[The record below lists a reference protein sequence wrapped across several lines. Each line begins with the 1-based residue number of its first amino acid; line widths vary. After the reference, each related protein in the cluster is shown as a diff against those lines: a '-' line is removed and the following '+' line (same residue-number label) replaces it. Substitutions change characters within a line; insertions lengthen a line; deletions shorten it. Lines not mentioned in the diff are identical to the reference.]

1 MAEANPFD
9 RFDKPGGNPFDR
21 FTPPPPSAAEGQT
34 PTSQA
39 LWEGLLHG
47 VGNIGMGAARL
58 FSEGAERIGVAP
70 EGAGSLMGQAAA
82 QREQQFLRQ
91 PTTRQHP
98 TATAIGEAGGEMGAS
113 IPLSAGKL
121 GVKALEATGLGK
133 ALAEAWGGIL
143 SGGLSGAAGGA
154 VGAAANAPSGKGF
167 APAVGQGAAIGAG
180 LGAGSAAVG
189 AGLKPSVMDA
199 PKVPSAAL
207 VKAPEARTWRDAA
220 RMLTSGGVGLTPLQ
234 SRGTGYKER
243 SLQEWPI
250 LRGLVR
256 GQVGRSVDD
265 FDRAVVSQALS
276 PIGAAVPRS
285 VKAGHDLIDF
295 GRRQVG
301 QAYDRVLPNLSLT
314 QGGVM
319 QRLQN
324 DPELTKMVSE
334 MAPDDVRRL
343 VQIVQNRVM
352 GRWQGAPQ
360 IDGAT
365 FKEMERDLAHRAK
378 TLTGGSSDEVGRAIN
393 HILGGIRDELEAQN
407 PQFAPELQKI
417 NQAFSMW
424 ARVEAA
430 ADRDATAKG
439 RFDPNDLLHVLK
451 GEDASARGNSFAR
464 GREPMQAFAEA
475 GSEVIQPS
483 IGERQRTPQT
493 FWGTVGNITGGAVG
507 APLYGAASVAQRVPG
522 VRQAGEIV
530 APGAGAAGA
539 SYNERRKRGPQG
551 GRIVNQSSI
560 PLGQ

>member
-1 MAEANPFD
+1 MPEANPFD

-21 FTPPPPSAAEGQT
+21 FTPPPPIAEQPG
-34 PTSQA
+34 SIWQA
-39 LWEGLLHG
+39 LLGGALHG
-47 VGNIGMGAARL
+47 AGNIGMGVARL
-58 FSEGAERIGVAP
+58 FSEGAEKAGIAP
-70 EGAGSLMGQAAA
+70 SGAGDLVGQAAQ
-82 QREQQFLRQ
+82 QREQQFVRQ
-91 PTTRQHP
+91 PTVGAHP
-98 TATAIGEAGGEMGAS
+98 TATAIGEAAGEMGAS
-113 IPLSAGKL
+113 LPISAGRL
-121 GVKALEATGLGK
+121 GTKALEATGLGK
-133 ALAEAWGGIL
+133 AIAEAWGGIL
-143 SGGLSGAAGGA
+143 SGSLSGAAGGA
-154 VGAAANAPSGKGF
+154 VGAAARAPTGKGF
-167 APAVGQGAAIGAG
+167 APAVAQGAGIGAG
-180 LGAGSAAVG
+180 LGAGTAAAG
-189 AGLKPSVMDA
+189 AGLKPSAMDA
-199 PKVPSAAL
+199 PKVPAAAM
-207 VKAPEARTWRDAA
+207 VNAPEARTWRDAA
-220 RMLTSGGVGLTPLQ
+220 RTLTSADVRLTPLQ
-234 SRGTGYKER
+234 SRGASYKER

-250 LRGLVR
+250 LRSLVR

-276 PIGAAVPRS
+276 PIGSAVPRS
-285 VKAGHDLIDF
+285 IRAGHDLVDF
-295 GRRQVG
+295 GRRQVI
-301 QAYDRVLPNLSLT
+301 QAYDQVLPNLSLT

-393 HILGGIRDELEAQN
+393 HILGGIRDELETQN

-430 ADRDATAKG
+430 ADRDATARG
-439 RFDPNDLLHVLK
+439 RFSPDDLLHILK
-451 GEDASARGNSFAR
+451 SEDASARGNSFAR

-475 GSEVIQPS
+475 GNEVIQPS
-483 IGERQRTPQT
+483 LGQRQRTPQT
-493 FWGTVGNITGGAVG
+493 FWGTVGNVTGGVVG
-507 APLYGAASVAQRVPG
+507 APLYGAASLAQRVPG
-522 VRQAGEIV
+522 VRQAGEAA
-530 APGAGAAGA
+530 APGVGAVGAA
-539 SYNERRKRGPQG
+539 YNEKRRGPLG
-551 GRIVNQSSI
+551 GRIINQSSI